1 MFVPGATIAIFGCA
15 LVLMNFGVDQLSN
28 PRLMKTK
35 KRRKVRHSINASDAK
50 ENIYN

>member
-28 PRLMKTK
+28 PRLIKPK
-35 KRRKVRHSINASDAK
+35 KRKKVKHSVNTKEVK
-50 ENIYN
+50 ENVYN